1 MRPGPIE
8 AFNINLLQAKG
19 SLFATRPTLN
29 TYAAKREDL
38 LVDRQRPVQ
47 RRRQRQGENPGQ
59 PEIRAQGCAEGAP
72 RPRRTRH
79 DGLVDPDPVAWPDSA
94 ADIDGG
100 PHASSIRATFFA
112 GRTDMSDMSTA
123 KPAPW
128 GVVATFGWL
137 VLSLVIGQA
146 AAVAGLLVWFGEDS
160 LARVSVSLFD
170 GPLLAVTTVI
180 SNAAQIGVLAFAVRR
195 RGWRVSD
202 YFALGAF
209 TRREFALGALA
220 CAAVAGMIALFGWLA
235 NLELVT
241 PFQIQAYMTTPKN
254 LWLAAVFFAVV
265 IAGPLGEE
273 IVFRGF
279 LFRGL
284 GPPGRASGDR
294 HRGHQ
299 PAVGDPA
306 RAVRLVR
313 HPAGL
318 CSWPPV
324 RPDPMA

>member
-1 MRPGPIE
+1 
-8 AFNINLLQAKG
+8 
-19 SLFATRPTLN
+19 
-29 TYAAKREDL
+29 
-38 LVDRQRPVQ
+38 
-47 RRRQRQGENPGQ
+47 
-59 PEIRAQGCAEGAP
+59 
-72 RPRRTRH
+72 
-79 DGLVDPDPVAWPDSA
+79 
-94 ADIDGG
+94 
-100 PHASSIRATFFA
+100 
-112 GRTDMSDMSTA
+112 MSDMSTA

-202 YFALGAF
+202 YLALGAF
-209 TRREFALGALA
+209 ARREFALGVLA

-279 LFRGL
+279 LFRGWARPGGHPLVAIVVISLLWAIQHVQYDWFGILQVFVL
-284 GPPGRASGDR
+284 GLLFGLIRWLSGSTLLTFVL
-294 HRGHQ
+294 H
-299 PAVGDPA
+299 A
-306 RAVRLVR
+306 LVNVE
-313 HPAGL
+313 ATIETVIKVE
-318 CSWPPV
+318 W
-324 RPDPMA
+324 M